1 MNVYTYVYLKVS
13 DLFLSG
19 EISRRLIG
27 ARELHDHFFSVLNK
41 RRTHDSIMAAT
52 NIPAS
57 FSGPIRDQTRTPGLH
72 LAGVTR
78 ASRPMKVAQTSSA
91 PACTM
96 EHGYLAFCRRA
107 VPNRLD
113 RGPER

>member
-57 FSGPIRDQTRTPGLH
+57 FSEPIRDQTRTPGLH